1 MEWRQENMV
10 IVIDMGKVELPAQFY
25 GYLYSQTLATILF
38 FRPEDFWYTHHITTT
53 QCPFLSSCLP

>member
-1 MEWRQENMV
+1 MV